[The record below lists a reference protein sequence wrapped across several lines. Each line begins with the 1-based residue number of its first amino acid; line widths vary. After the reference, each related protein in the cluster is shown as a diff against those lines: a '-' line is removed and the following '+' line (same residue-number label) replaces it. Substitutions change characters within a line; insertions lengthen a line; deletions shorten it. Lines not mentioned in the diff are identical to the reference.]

1 MAQNRQFQQMI
12 WVSVILHFFLIG
24 GILLVSFFR
33 PEVTLAPSLEEPQF
47 VDLYEATEL
56 PEYLPMPTMIQSA
69 EEIRKQDVISF
80 QTMSSLAPE
89 PALTSKPSPTPTPT
103 PTPRVKPTSTPKK
116 PLIPMPRYR
125 STPTPYSIRPPK
137 KQIIPFE
144 VPKRPAVL
152 LQRTPSQKETF
163 SPSPQQT
170 PGRGEGRSDS
180 NRQLF
185 LGTRS
190 SEGSSVVLDQED
202 AFPFPEYLQSIKVKV
217 EGLWIPQGGGTLSI
231 YLTVARNGKILKSG
245 VDKGEGVGVK
255 KLRESV
261 IRTLTLIKR
270 FDPLPREYNG
280 TMLQV
285 RIIVRR

>member
-1 MAQNRQFQQMI
+1 MAQNRQFQRMI

-24 GILLVSFFR
+24 GILLLSFFR

-56 PEYLPMPTMIQSA
+56 PEDLPGPTMSQSA
-69 EEIRKQDVISF
+69 EEIQTQDVISF

-89 PALTSKPSPTPTPT
+89 PTPTSKPSPTPTPR
-103 PTPRVKPTSTPKK
+103 PRVKPTSTPKK

-125 STPTPYSIRPPK
+125 STPAPYSIRPAK
-137 KQIIPFE
+137 KHIIPFE
-144 VPKRPAVL
+144 LPKRPAVL
-152 LQRTPSQKETF
+152 LQRRHSQKGTL
-163 SPSPQQT
+163 SPASQQT
-170 PGRGEGRSDS
+170 PGRGAGRSDT

-185 LGTRS
+185 LGTQS
-190 SEGSSVVLDQED
+190 SEGSSVLLDQED

-217 EGLWIPQGGGTLSI
+217 EGLWIPQGRGTLSI
-231 YLTVARNGKILKSG
+231 YLTIARNGKILKSG
-245 VDKGEGVGVK
+245 VDKGEGVGVE

-280 TMLQV
+280 TRLQV